1 MMLLN
6 VLHESKQN
14 ESPSIEDASI
24 QKFSEFDFFDD
35 CEKRCHKVFKFQVVC
50 NVLCSHMEGDEQTSL
65 CEYFDSNDR

>member
-6 VLHESKQN
+6 VLRECKQN

-24 QKFSEFDFFDD
+24 QTFSEFDFFDD
-35 CEKRCHKVFKFQVVC
+35 CEKRCHKVFKFLVVC
-50 NVLCSHMEGDEQTSL
+50 NALCSYMKGEDQSLL